1 MSNKLLFVNPNL
13 NLNEKIAIVG
23 SSELLNGLYFISK
36 STKIKNDDSAL

>member
-23 SSELLNGLYFISK
+23 SSKSLNGFNFISK
-36 STKIKNDDSAL
+36 STKIKNGDSPL